1 MEQDRWM
8 DRGSDARELRL
19 PYEKPTL
26 QRVELAIDETLSS
39 GCKLGTDSACIGP
52 PITAYDGG
60 S

>member
-1 MEQDRWM
+1 MTNDF
-8 DRGSDARELRL
+8 DVRGGCGSAEVRL

-39 GCKLGTDSACIGP
+39 GCKQGPDDGCTGP
-52 PITAYDGG
+52 PITAYEAG